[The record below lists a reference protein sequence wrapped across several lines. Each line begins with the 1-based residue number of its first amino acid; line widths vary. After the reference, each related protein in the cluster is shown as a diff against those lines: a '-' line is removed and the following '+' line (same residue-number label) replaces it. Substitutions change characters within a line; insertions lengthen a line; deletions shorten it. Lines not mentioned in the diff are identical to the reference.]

1 MRTIQSELIDKGL
14 TKPTKDNC
22 PFIPKKVTEKLSRR
36 DLKDLMGCNR
46 GTYTRGKG
54 GAYRQ
59 R

>member
-1 MRTIQSELIDKGL
+1 MRTIQSELTEKGF
-14 TKPTKDNC
+14 TKPSKDNYSA
-22 PFIPKKVTEKLSRR
+22 IQKKVKEKLSSR

-54 GAYRQ
+54 GAFRQ